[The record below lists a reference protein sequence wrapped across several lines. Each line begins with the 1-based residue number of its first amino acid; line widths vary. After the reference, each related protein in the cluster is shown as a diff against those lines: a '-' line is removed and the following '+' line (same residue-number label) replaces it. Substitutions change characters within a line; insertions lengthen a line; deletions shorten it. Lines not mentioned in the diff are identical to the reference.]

1 MQEQQGKFFYGWVI
15 VFAGLALS
23 LIMYGVVDAFGV
35 VFKPIS
41 EEFHWDRG
49 TVSVS
54 SMINWLSFGLGNLVF
69 GTLTD
74 RFGSRRVMILGGTIF
89 VIGTLLM
96 SQIHSVWHLYLF
108 FGVLIAIGR
117 SAAGVP
123 LTALVTR
130 WFTKNQ
136 GLALALAQ
144 SQNVG
149 SAVFAPLT
157 VFFLAQY
164 GWRGSYIG
172 LGAIGLLIIPL
183 AFLMRDHVAPQ
194 LAGSSGTSGS
204 GVAARNLSGMTLR
217 EAMKTRAFWT
227 LNMMV
232 IGCCVCHSCILLH
245 GVNHMTD
252 VGLTATTAAHVV
264 AVMAIFGM
272 IGKVANGLLADR
284 IGAKWSMAGFLFL
297 QAITIPLFLHAHEV
311 PTFYMWAVLFG
322 TGFGGPMPVYAMLF
336 REYFGIRYIGS
347 ILGVFFMTAALGM
360 GSGSMMGGVLYNM
373 FGSYA
378 IPFFTSTT
386 TGLIAAFLALTL
398 PSVGKLDEPAVTP
411 QVALAS

>member
-1 MQEQQGKFFYGWVI
+1 MQEQQGKIFYGWVI
-15 VFAGLALS
+15 VFGGLALS
-23 LIMYGVVDAFGV
+23 LIMYGVVDSFGV

-41 EEFHWDRG
+41 EEFHWDRA
-49 TVSVS
+49 TVSFT
-54 SMINWLSFGLGNLVF
+54 SMINWISFGLGNLLF

-89 VIGTLLM
+89 VTGVLLM
-96 SQIHSVWHLYLF
+96 SQVHSVWHLYLF

-130 WFTKNQ
+130 WFTTNQ
-136 GLALALAQ
+136 GLALASAQ

-157 VFFLAQY
+157 VLFLGQY
-164 GWRGSYIG
+164 GWRGAYLG
-172 LGAIGLLIIPL
+172 LGTIALLIIPL
-183 AFLMRDHVAPQ
+183 AFLMRDAVASQTGGARTSSSPGA
-194 LAGSSGTSGS
+194 LA
-204 GVAARNLSGMTLR
+204 ANLTGMPLR

-232 IGCCVCHSCILLH
+232 IGCCTCHSCILLH
-245 GVNHMTD
+245 GMNHMTD
-252 VGLTATTAAHVV
+252 VGLTASTASHVV
-264 AVMAIFGM
+264 AVMAIFAM

-284 IGAKWSMAGFLFL
+284 IGAKWSMAAFLFL
-297 QAITIPLFLHAHEV
+297 QAITIPVFVHAHEV

-347 ILGVFFMTAALGM
+347 ILGVFFMVAALGM

-378 IPFFTSTT
+378 VPFFTSTT

-398 PSVGKLDEPAVTP
+398 PPVVKRELVVTP
-411 QVALAS
+411 RVVLAR

>member
-1 MQEQQGKFFYGWVI
+1 MMDEQKGKLFYGWVI
-15 VFAGLALS
+15 VFGGLVLS
-23 LIMYGVVDAFGV
+23 LIMYGVVDAFGI

-41 EEFHWDRG
+41 QEFHWDRG
-49 TVSVS
+49 TVSLS
-54 SMINWLSFGLGNLVF
+54 SMINWISFGLGNLAF

-74 RFGSRRVMILGGTIF
+74 RFGSRRVMIFGGIIF

-108 FGVLIAIGR
+108 FGILIAIGR

-164 GWRGSYIG
+164 GWRGAYIG

-183 AFLMRDHVAPQ
+183 ALLMRDHPTSRPAV
-194 LAGSSGTSGS
+194 GTTGPRT
-204 GVAARNLSGMTLR
+204 GVTSANLSGMTLR
-217 EAMKTRAFWT
+217 EAAKTRAFWT
-227 LNMMV
+227 LNLMV
-232 IGCCVCHSCILLH
+232 IGCCTCHSCILLH

-252 VGLTATTAAHVV
+252 VGLSATTASQVV

-272 IGKVANGLLADR
+272 IGKIANGLLADKV
-284 IGAKWSMAGFLFL
+284 GAKWSMASFLFL
-297 QAITIPLFLHAHEV
+297 QAVTIPLFVHAHEV

-336 REYFGIRYIGS
+336 REYFGIRNIGS
-347 ILGVFFMTAALGM
+347 ILGVFFMIAALGM
-360 GSGSMMGGVLYNM
+360 GSGSMMGGLLYNV

-378 IPFFTSTT
+378 VPFFTSTT
-386 TGLIAAFLALTL
+386 AGLIAAFLALTL
-398 PSVGKLDEPAVTP
+398 PPVGKRESAVTP
-411 QVALAS
+411 QIALAS

>member
-1 MQEQQGKFFYGWVI
+1 MMEEQKEKFFYGWVI
-15 VFAGLALS
+15 VFGGLFLS
-23 LIMYGVVDAFGV
+23 FIMYGVVDAFGI

-49 TVSVS
+49 TVSLS
-54 SMINWLSFGLGNLVF
+54 SMINWISFGFGNLAF

-74 RFGSRRVMILGGTIF
+74 RFGSRRVMIFGGIIF

-108 FGVLIAIGR
+108 FGILIAIGR

-157 VFFLAQY
+157 VFFIAQY
-164 GWRGSYIG
+164 GWRGAYIG

-183 AFLMRDHVAPQ
+183 ALLMRDHHTSHPATATTGLRTGAPS
-194 LAGSSGTSGS
+194 A
-204 GVAARNLSGMTLR
+204 NLSGMTLR
-217 EAMKTRAFWT
+217 EAAKTRAFWT

-232 IGCCVCHSCILLH
+232 IGCCTCHSCILLH

-252 VGLTATTAAHVV
+252 VGLTTTTASHVV

-272 IGKVANGLLADR
+272 IGKVTNGLLADKV
-284 IGAKWSMAGFLFL
+284 GAKWSMAGFLFL
-297 QAITIPLFLHAHEV
+297 QAITIPIFVHAHEV

-336 REYFGIRYIGS
+336 REYFGIRHIGVS
-347 ILGVFFMTAALGM
+347 GQ
-360 GSGSMMGGVLYNM
+360 GSDVIDGHDRGRSGGDGPRSAV
-373 FGSYA
+373 
-378 IPFFTSTT
+378 ST
-386 TGLIAAFLALTL
+386 GA
-398 PSVGKLDEPAVTP
+398 G
-411 QVALAS
+411 

>member
-1 MQEQQGKFFYGWVI
+1 MMQERQEKFFYGWVI
-15 VFAGLALS
+15 VFGGLFLS
-23 LIMYGVVDAFGV
+23 LIMYGVVDAFGI

-54 SMINWLSFGLGNLVF
+54 SMINWISFGLGNLAF

-74 RFGSRRVMILGGTIF
+74 RFGSRRVMIGGGIIF

-183 AFLMRDHVAPQ
+183 ALLMRDHHTTQAS
-194 LAGSSGTSGS
+194 ASAATSRLGATS
-204 GVAARNLSGMTLR
+204 ANLSGMTLR
-217 EAMKTRAFWT
+217 EAAKTRAFWT

-232 IGCCVCHSCILLH
+232 IGCCTCHSCILLH

-252 VGLTATTAAHVV
+252 VGLSATTASHVV

-272 IGKVANGLLADR
+272 IGKVANGLLADKV
-284 IGAKWSMAGFLFL
+284 GAKWSMAGFLFL
-297 QAITIPLFLHAHEV
+297 QAITIPLFVHAHEV

-336 REYFGIRYIGS
+336 REYFGIRNIGS
-347 ILGVFFMTAALGM
+347 ILGVFFMIAAFGM
-360 GSGSMMGGVLYNM
+360 GSGSMMGGLLYNM

-378 IPFFTSTT
+378 VPFFTSTT

-398 PSVGKLDEPAVTP
+398 PPITKREPAVTP
-411 QVALAS
+411 QIALAS

>member
-1 MQEQQGKFFYGWVI
+1 
-15 VFAGLALS
+15 
-23 LIMYGVVDAFGV
+23 
-35 VFKPIS
+35 
-41 EEFHWDRG
+41 
-49 TVSVS
+49 
-54 SMINWLSFGLGNLVF
+54 
-69 GTLTD
+69 
-74 RFGSRRVMILGGTIF
+74 
-89 VIGTLLM
+89 
-96 SQIHSVWHLYLF
+96 
-108 FGVLIAIGR
+108 
-117 SAAGVP
+117 
-123 LTALVTR
+123 LVTR

-157 VFFLAQY
+157 VFFIAQY
-164 GWRGSYIG
+164 GWRGAYIG

-183 AFLMRDHVAPQ
+183 ALFMRDHSTMQAAVSS
-194 LAGSSGTSGS
+194 GSSGARVTS
-204 GVAARNLSGMTLR
+204 ANLSGMTLR

-232 IGCCVCHSCILLH
+232 IGCCTCHSCILLH

-252 VGLTATTAAHVV
+252 VGLTATTASHVV

-272 IGKVANGLLADR
+272 IGKVANGLLADKV
-284 IGAKWSMAGFLFL
+284 GAKWSMAGFLFL
-297 QAITIPLFLHAHEV
+297 QAITIPIFIHAHEM

-336 REYFGIRYIGS
+336 REYFGIRHIGS
-347 ILGVFFMTAALGM
+347 ILGVFFMIAALGM

-386 TGLIAAFLALTL
+386 TGLIAACLALTL
-398 PSVGKLDEPAVTP
+398 PPVAKRESAVIP

>member
-1 MQEQQGKFFYGWVI
+1 MQEQPGKFFYGWVV
-15 VFAGLALS
+15 VFGGLALS

-35 VFKPIS
+35 VFKPIA

-49 TVSVS
+49 MVSAS
-54 SMINWLSFGLGNLVF
+54 SMINWISFGLGNLAF

-74 RFGSRRVMILGGTIF
+74 RFGSRRVMIFGGIIF
-89 VIGTLLM
+89 VIGTFLM

-108 FGVLIAIGR
+108 FGVLVAVGR

-149 SAVFAPLT
+149 AAVFAPLT
-157 VFFLAQY
+157 VFFLAHY
-164 GWRGSYIG
+164 GWRGAYIG

-183 AFLMRDHVAPQ
+183 AFLMRDQPTTQATV
-194 LAGSSGTSGS
+194 SSATSSTGGTS
-204 GVAARNLSGMTLR
+204 ANHEGMTLR

-227 LNMMV
+227 LNLMV

-245 GVNHMTD
+245 GVSHMTD
-252 VGLTATTAAHVV
+252 VGLSATTAAHVV

-272 IGKVANGLLADR
+272 IGKVANGVLADK

-297 QAITIPLFLHAHEV
+297 QAITIPLFIHAHEV

-336 REYFGIRYIGS
+336 REYFGIRHIGS

-360 GSGSMMGGVLYNM
+360 GSGSMMGGVLYNV

-378 IPFFTSTT
+378 IPFFSSTT
-386 TGLIAAFLALTL
+386 SGLLAAFLALTL
-398 PSVGKLDEPAVTP
+398 PPVTKREPVATP